1 MFTFAVVAGLILPVL
16 VMEGI
21 FMDGLLYA
29 TVSKNLANGYG
40 SMWML
45 KYSHYGFAEHATFH
59 EHPPLIFWM
68 QSVYFKLF
76 GNGMWV
82 ERFYSFSTAIAGA
95 WLIVKNW
102 KLIFPQHFK
111 STGWLPVLLWIIIP
125 VGFWSYQNNMH
136 ENTLAIFAL
145 ASTYFMLKAV
155 HLEEQKWTN
164 LLLAACMIFCAGFA
178 KGIPGLFTIA
188 ALFFHWFIF
197 RKQSFIQMVLNSFI
211 LVIVPLLI
219 LFAILQIPE
228 AKESLSIY
236 FYDRLL
242 GRIDAA
248 HTADSHFFILIRLVQ
263 EILPSLVLVGITL
276 LVLKWRKVQLNIQ
289 SQHLKWAL
297 FFFLIGLS
305 GSIPLMLT
313 LVQKTFYFV
322 GSLPF
327 FGLSFAC
334 LLAPS
339 IQPLI
344 EKINPTKLGHK
355 LFRSISILGLIAV
368 IIITVLNYGKVNR
381 GGTVAADLKKM
392 EAYLKPHTIISFHP
406 KMSQDWNLR
415 LSLMRYYEVS
425 VESPFKIDQP
435 YYIFDNS
442 IQDTVPSIYTKI
454 PLETEQFELYQKV
467 EK

>member
-155 HLEEQKWTN
+155 HLEQQKWTN

-188 ALFFHWFIF
+188 ALFFHWLIF
-197 RKQSFIQMVLNSFI
+197 RKQSFIQMVLNSLI

-219 LFAILQIPE
+219 LFTILQIPA

-344 EKINPTKLGHK
+344 EKINKLK
-355 LFRSISILGLIAV
+355 
-368 IIITVLNYGKVNR
+368 IIPINSGNTNYF
-381 GGTVAADLKKM
+381 DLKSIEKKLNSVDFVVHLSS
-392 EAYLKPHTIISFHP
+392 ATGGIKYAKDN
-406 KMSQDWNLR
+406 MS
-415 LSLMRYYEVS
+415 
-425 VESPFKIDQP
+425 
-435 YYIFDNS
+435 
-442 IQDTVPSIYTKI
+442 
-454 PLETEQFELYQKV
+454 EQFYIATMKDLNIFQASKNKKVKKVITLGNLHAYPKNINGILREEKQK
-467 EK
+467 